1 MSQTETSP
9 MGQKIHKKGC
19 QMNPSPLATSEGKM
33 DLNIVKLANMEK
45 ENSTKFLSKM
55 DSKLMMDV
63 DRSHIV
69 ENDEWM
75 DMVEFTIPYLEKA
88 LTKEIKNIVTEEE
101 IIKIELIKKVTVESV
116 KHLSKHVNLVD
127 KFNQKSGEVTPKK
140 ILNAYK
146 EETFLT
152 YENRFLYTLIKL
164 IEDYMYLRKKQDD
177 EEYKGKNHQK
187 ADYQAEVK
195 LGKEKINVKMEY
207 DSERITGITKT
218 EKTAERIAG
227 IERSL
232 KMLKQ
237 TEVYQTLV
245 AKKATYVKAPLKMTN
260 VLLKNVNFQYAV
272 KLWNYLSEQMELNDK
287 TINESSQYEE
297 KGIVKELVDE
307 DIFLLYSILKKTDN
321 SNTLKG
327 KAKSAV
333 EDKKLAKQL
342 TDAMIERII
351 ELNPDMTE
359 KELNKLISEKIL
371 VMKTKKLISLKPVE
385 DRFK

>member
-1 MSQTETSP
+1 
-9 MGQKIHKKGC
+9 
-19 QMNPSPLATSEGKM
+19 M

-45 ENSTKFLSKM
+45 EKSTKFLSKI

-63 DRSHIV
+63 DRSNLV
-69 ENDEWM
+69 ENDEWI
-75 DMVEFTIPYLEKA
+75 DMVLFTIPYLEKA

-101 IIKIELIKKVTVESV
+101 IIKIELIKKVTVDSV

-146 EETFLT
+146 EETFLN

-164 IEDYMYLRKKQDD
+164 IEDYMYLRKKAAD

-187 ADYQAEVK
+187 ANYEAEIK
-195 LGKEKINVKMEY
+195 LNKEKINVNLEY
-207 DSERITGITKT
+207 HSEKITEITKS
-218 EKTAERIAG
+218 EKTSEKIAQ
-227 IERSL
+227 IKQSI

-272 KLWNYLSEQMELNDK
+272 KVWNYLSDQMELNDK
-287 TINESSQYEE
+287 TVNESNEYEE
-297 KGIVKELVDE
+297 KGIVKDLVDE

-321 SNTLKG
+321 SQTLKG

-333 EDKKLAKQL
+333 EDKKMAKQL

-351 ELNPDMTE
+351 KLNPDITE

-371 VMKTKKLISLKPVE
+371 VMKTKKLISLKPIE
-385 DRFK
+385 DRFKDRIEKYMIQAKEVRLK

>member
-1 MSQTETSP
+1 
-9 MGQKIHKKGC
+9 
-19 QMNPSPLATSEGKM
+19 M
-33 DLNIVKLANMEK
+33 DLNIVKFANMEK
-45 ENSTKFLSKM
+45 EKSTKFLSKI
-55 DSKLMMDV
+55 DSKLIMDI
-63 DRSHIV
+63 DRSRLV
-69 ENDEWM
+69 ENDEWI
-75 DMVEFTIPYLEKA
+75 DMIEFTIPYLEKA

-127 KFNQKSGEVTPKK
+127 RFNQKSGEVTPKK
-140 ILNAYK
+140 ILNSYK

-164 IEDYMYLRKKQDD
+164 IEDYMYLREKDGDD
-177 EEYKGKNHQK
+177 EYKGKNQQK
-187 ADYQAEVK
+187 ATYQAEVK
-195 LGKEKINVKMEY
+195 LNKEKINVEMKYNFEKT
-207 DSERITGITKT
+207 TGITKT
-218 EKTAERIAG
+218 EKTLERIAN
-227 IERSL
+227 IQKSL

-272 KLWNYLSEQMELNDK
+272 KLWNYLSDQMELNDK
-287 TINESSQYEE
+287 TVNETSNYEE

-307 DIFLLYSILKKTDN
+307 DIFLLHSILRKSDN
-321 SNTLKG
+321 SDTLKG
-327 KAKSAV
+327 KAKTAV
-333 EDKKLAKQL
+333 EDKKMAKEL

-359 KELNKLISEKIL
+359 KELNKLIAEKIL
-371 VMKTKKLISLKPVE
+371 IMKTKKLISLKPIE
-385 DRFK
+385 DRFKERIEKYMIQAKEVRLK

>member
-1 MSQTETSP
+1 
-9 MGQKIHKKGC
+9 
-19 QMNPSPLATSEGKM
+19 M

-45 ENSTKFLSKM
+45 EKSTKFLSKI

-69 ENDEWM
+69 ENDEWI

-101 IIKIELIKKVTVESV
+101 IIKIELIKKVTVDSV
-116 KHLSKHVNLVD
+116 KHLTKHVNMVD
-127 KFNQKSGEVTPKK
+127 KFNQRSGEVTPKK

-146 EETFLT
+146 EETFLN

-164 IEDYMYLRKKQDD
+164 IEDYMYLRKKEDN

-187 ADYQAEVK
+187 ANYQAEVK
-195 LGKEKINVKMEY
+195 LGKEKIDVNFEFH
-207 DSERITGITKT
+207 SERVAGITKS
-218 EKTAERIAG
+218 EKTTERIAN
-227 IERSL
+227 IKQSL

-237 TEVYQTLV
+237 TEVYQMLV

-272 KLWNYLSEQMELNDK
+272 KLWNYLSEQMELKDK
-287 TINESSQYEE
+287 TVNEISQYEE
-297 KGIVKELVDE
+297 KGMVKELVDE
-307 DIFLLYSILKKTDN
+307 DIFLLYSILKKTDD
-321 SNTLKG
+321 SNALKG

-333 EDKKLAKQL
+333 EDKKMAKEL

-351 ELNPDMTE
+351 ELNPEMTE
-359 KELNKLISEKIL
+359 NELNKLITEKIL
-371 VMKTKKLISLKPVE
+371 MMKTKKLISLKPIE
-385 DRFK
+385 DRFKERIEKYMIQAKEVRLK

>member
-1 MSQTETSP
+1 
-9 MGQKIHKKGC
+9 
-19 QMNPSPLATSEGKM
+19 M

-45 ENSTKFLSKM
+45 EKSTKFLSKI

-69 ENDEWM
+69 ENDEWI
-75 DMVEFTIPYLEKA
+75 DMVQFTIPYLEKA

-127 KFNQKSGEVTPKK
+127 RFNKKSGEVTPKK

-164 IEDYMYLRKKQDD
+164 IEDYMCLRKKEADT
-177 EEYKGKNHQK
+177 EYKGKNHQK
-187 ADYQAEVK
+187 ANYQAEIK
-195 LGKEKINVKMEY
+195 LNKEKINVNLEY
-207 DSERITGITKT
+207 HSEKTTEITKS
-218 EKTAERIAG
+218 EKTSKKIAE
-227 IERSL
+227 IEQSI

-237 TEVYQTLV
+237 TEVYQILV

-272 KLWNYLSEQMELNDK
+272 KLWNYLNDQMELNDK
-287 TINESSQYEE
+287 TINENSEYEE

-307 DIFLLYSILKKTDN
+307 DMFLLYAILKKTDD
-321 SNTLKG
+321 SNALKG
-327 KAKSAV
+327 KAKSAI
-333 EDKKLAKQL
+333 EDKKMAKQL

-359 KELNKLISEKIL
+359 KELNKMISEKIL

-385 DRFK
+385 DRFKERIEKYMLQAKEVRLK

>member
-1 MSQTETSP
+1 
-9 MGQKIHKKGC
+9 
-19 QMNPSPLATSEGKM
+19 MNTSPLATSEGNM

-45 ENSTKFLSKM
+45 DKSTNFLSKV

-63 DRSHIV
+63 DRSHLV

-127 KFNQKSGEVTPKK
+127 RFNQKSGEVTPKK
-140 ILNAYK
+140 ILNSYK

-164 IEDYMYLRKKQDD
+164 IEDYMYLRKKQED
-177 EEYKGKNHQK
+177 EEYKGKNHQN
-187 ADYQAEVK
+187 ANYQAEVK
-195 LGKEKINVKMEY
+195 LGKEKINVNMEY
-207 DSERITGITKT
+207 HSERVTQITKT
-218 EKTAERIAG
+218 EKTSERIAS

-272 KLWNYLSEQMELNDK
+272 KLWNYLSDQMELNDK
-287 TINESSQYEE
+287 TINETSNYEE

-307 DIFLLYSILKKTDN
+307 DIFLLYSIFKKTDN
-321 SNTLKG
+321 TNILKG
-327 KAKSAV
+327 QAKSAI
-333 EDKKLAKQL
+333 EDKKMAKEL

-371 VMKTKKLISLKPVE
+371 IMKTRKLISLKPIE
-385 DRFK
+385 DRFKDRIEKYMKQAKEVRLK